1 MIIVRDRDMC
11 LSKPAFVI
19 SQSELFLF
27 DATELFCCWAKVL
40 LVYQDECIGHTT
52 PILVKW
58 SQTRAEG
65 VITLNFNPL
74 LDIFFF

>member
-1 MIIVRDRDMC
+1 MC

-19 SQSELFLF
+19 SQSELFLL
-27 DATELFCCWAKVL
+27 DATERFCCWAKV
-40 LVYQDECIGHTT
+40 LVYQDECIGHRT
-52 PILVKW
+52 PILVKR

-74 LDIFFF
+74 LDIR